1 MEDKK
6 LFRDQAMETV
16 SNPEQLDQHIK
27 VTRPFSWVILT
38 AIVALVIGVGIWA
51 FTGNVSS
58 GTDIKGV
65 IFSSEGIIVAN
76 ALNSGTVVDVLV
88 QGGDMV
94 EKGDTLVVI
103 PDEELLQRIKIK
115 KAEYDAASGSAKESI
130 KTTLNSLRYQ
140 YIMNSFIS
148 ATKAG
153 TINSVPAVGEAIT
166 EGDQVAVNFSEATMS
181 GATEIIA
188 YVPYSIASGFKVGA
202 EVQIS
207 PSNAPREEY
216 GYMFGKITNVGT
228 TIVTEESII
237 RTMGSTKYVSSLD
250 IEPNSI
256 EVRIRP
262 NVDSSTKS
270 GFEWSN
276 SKGGQNVTIE
286 MGMTCNIKVVTR
298 EVRPINL
305 VM

>member
-6 LFRDQAMETV
+6 LFREQAMDTV

-27 VTRPFSWVILT
+27 VTRPFAWVILT

-51 FTGNVSS
+51 FTGNVAS

-76 ALNSGTVVDVLV
+76 ALNSGTVGDVLV
-88 QGGDMV
+88 KGGDTV

-103 PDEELLQRIKIK
+103 PDEGLLENIKIK
-115 KAEYDAASGSAKESI
+115 KAEYDAATGKEKESL

-148 ATKAG
+148 ATKSG
-153 TINSVPAVGEAIT
+153 TINSVPAVGDTIT

-207 PSNAPREEY
+207 PTNAPREEY
-216 GYMFGKITNVGT
+216 GYMLGKITSVGT

-276 SKGGQNVTIE
+276 SKGGQNVTTEI
-286 MGMTCNIKVVTR
+286 GMTCNIKVMTKAVH
-298 EVRPINL
+298 PINL